1 MYQVLDPRK
10 TTELYLA
17 RQGWFS
23 REYELTDN
31 AYSYGQLE
39 YRRLSRRKA
48 IVTMATDSWTFK
60 IESIFSRTILII
72 DQNGEIIGKA
82 TRGLFSR
89 RTLLTMNNGF
99 QGEFYRPSIWL
110 REYVWESG
118 EYGKIM
124 HIHSNPFSLMDL
136 VGIDQSTA
144 PATLIPLLTFL
155 GSYLIIL
162 RRRRKAGH

>member
-10 TTELYLA
+10 TTELYLT

-31 AYSYGQLE
+31 VYSYGQLA

-48 IVTMATDSWTFK
+48 IVTTATDSWTFQ
-60 IESIFSRTILII
+60 IESVFSRTILIM

-89 RTLLTMNNGF
+89 RILLTMNNGF

-136 VGIDQSTA
+136 VGINQSMA
-144 PATLIPLLTFL
+144 PAALIPLLTFL

>member
-1 MYQVLDPRK
+1 MYQVLDTRK
-10 TTELYLA
+10 TTELCLA

-31 AYSYGQLE
+31 AYSYGQMA
-39 YRRLSRRKA
+39 YRPFSRRKA
-48 IVTMATDSWTFK
+48 IATTATDIWTFK
-60 IESIFSRTILII
+60 IEAIFSRAILII
-72 DQNGEIIGKA
+72 DQNGEIIGRA
-82 TRGLFSR
+82 TRGLFTR
-89 RTLLTMNNGF
+89 RTILTMNNGF

-136 VGIDQSTA
+136 VGIDQSMA
-144 PATLIPLLTFL
+144 PAALIPLLTFL

-162 RRRRKAGH
+162 RRQRKAAH